1 MRLSLRRRQRSYLAL
16 FTIVISVTNFL
27 GRKKKAPPI
36 AKKML
41 PQGNAA
47 NMQVLNT
54 NAEEDLARF
63 PFRKGSTLRL
73 EYRW

>member
-1 MRLSLRRRQRSYLAL
+1 
-16 FTIVISVTNFL
+16 
-27 GRKKKAPPI
+27 
-36 AKKML
+36 ML

-63 PFRKGSTLRL
+63 SFRKGSTLRL